1 LIDNKNQ
8 KTIHQP
14 ASARKGTLAKACS
27 RSIAPAALDLAA
39 SFDCPIKLQGFNK
52 NKHHFPWN
60 HTKKHKYHAIA
71 TASSYG
77 MTPKHLG

>member
-14 ASARKGTLAKACS
+14 ASASKGTLAKACS

-39 SFDCPIKLQGFNK
+39 SFDCSFKLQGFNK
-52 NKHHFPWN
+52 NKNLFSLEPH
-60 HTKKHKYHAIA
+60 KKTQKPCH
-71 TASSYG
+71 SYCF
-77 MTPKHLG
+77 